1 MNLDFNS
8 LTQEE
13 KYRAYACIAAI
24 VSYFLPWWS
33 FSGQYNILGQSSSV
47 STNINGFDMKNFII
61 GIGAAGAALYFIF
74 TGMKYSLWAALV
86 CVLYAANIYFKWT
99 GGSSMNFSFNTGSVG
114 SARMGG
120 DYSFGFYLFAVASA
134 LLLYLE
140 LKESGFTINAGGA
153 ATAETPS
160 IDEPEPPKSEPKE
173 D

>member
-1 MNLDFNS
+1 MNLDFKS

-47 STNINGFDMKNFII
+47 STSINGFDMRNFVI
-61 GIGAAGAALYFIF
+61 GIGAAGAALYFILN
-74 TGMKYSLWAALV
+74 GMKHSLWAALV
-86 CVLYAANIYFKWT
+86 CVLYAANIYFNWT
-99 GGSSMNFSFNTGSVG
+99 GGSSMNFSFNAASAG
-114 SARMGG
+114 SARMAG
-120 DYSFGFYLFAVASA
+120 DYSFGFYLFAAASA

-140 LKESGFTINAGGA
+140 LKESGFTINMGGA
-153 ATAETPS
+153 AAAEKS
-160 IDEPEPPKSEPKE
+160 ANDETEPTKSEPKV